1 MMAGVQTQ
9 AELLTLFPHQTLPTA
24 AHGRSR
30 HKGRKTKN
38 AHGRG
43 RTHHTHHA
51 RAKID
56 KAARADVWKH
66 VGQARGQG

>member
-1 MMAGVQTQ
+1 MAGVPTQ
-9 AELLTLFPHQTLPTA
+9 AELLTLFPHQTLPTL

-43 RTHHTHHA
+43 RTHHA

-56 KAARADVWKH
+56 KQAKVDVWKH
-66 VGQARGQG
+66 VGEARGQG